1 MVAKIIGII
10 LAGGLGTRLYPVTQ
24 STSKQLLPVYDKPLI
39 YYPLS
44 TLMLS
49 GIKEIVLISRPDHL
63 RDFELLLG
71 SGSELGIN
79 ITYLVQNEPAGI
91 AESFLIA
98 SEQIKGKNCAL
109 ILGDNLFY
117 GPGLGRRLEEFHN
130 LQGCQIFGYKVKD
143 PTSYGV
149 VEFDEMGKIEKII
162 EKPKAPKS
170 NIAIPG
176 LYFFDSEVLSYME
189 SIEPSSRGELEIV
202 SVINKYLKDGKLQI
216 EMLPRGT
223 AWFDAGTFAD
233 LNDASL
239 YVRLVQERTGDLVG
253 SPHEVARIR
262 GWL

>member
-1 MVAKIIGII
+1 MIGII
-10 LAGGLGTRLYPVTQ
+10 LAGGMGTRLDPITRG
-24 STSKQLLPVYDKPLI
+24 TSKQLLPVYDKPLI

-49 GIKEIVLISRPDHL
+49 GIRDFVLISRPDHL
-63 RDFELLLG
+63 EDFKLLLG
-71 SGSELGIN
+71 AGDQFGIN
-79 ITYLVQNEPAGI
+79 ITYLTQNHPAGI

-98 SEQIKGKNCAL
+98 AEHINNRNCAL
-109 ILGDNLFY
+109 ILGDNLFH
-117 GPGLGRRLEEFHN
+117 GPGLGRRLEAFTN
-130 LQGCQIFGYKVKD
+130 VSGCQIFGYKVKD

-149 VEFDEMGKIEKII
+149 AEFDTDGQILSIV
-162 EKPKAPKS
+162 EKPTHPKS

-176 LYFFDSEVLSYME
+176 LYYFDKTVLSYVQN
-189 SIEPSSRGELEIV
+189 IKASSRGELEIT
-202 SVINKYLKDGKLQI
+202 SVLKGYLEDGKLEI

-253 SPHEVARIR
+253 SPLEVAKMRAWI
-262 GWL
+262 